1 MKLFFVTP
9 PSHTHTAT
17 KHSQHNTEQ
26 CHKTHQRQMTPS
38 AEPLTSCCSSAR
50 KPIAHTLSSCASYL
64 QRHKRIFARSC
75 QREHS
80 SLTVCCRVCGAARG
94 LGFGFCLELR
104 RSSNLVS
111 GILMKG
117 ERSTKTP
124 PLKCKLSSPLPPSLC
139 PPFADDIDQV

>member
-50 KPIAHTLSSCASYL
+50 RPIAHTLSSCASYL
-64 QRHKRIFARSC
+64 RRHKIICVIVS
-75 QREHS
+75 ESTPHS
-80 SLTVCCRVCGAARG
+80 SLTVCCRVSVGLRGLRG
-94 LGFGFCLELR
+94 LGFGFRLELR

-124 PLKCKLSSPLPPSLC
+124 PLKCKLSSPLSTS
-139 PPFADDIDQV
+139 PFPLSPFR